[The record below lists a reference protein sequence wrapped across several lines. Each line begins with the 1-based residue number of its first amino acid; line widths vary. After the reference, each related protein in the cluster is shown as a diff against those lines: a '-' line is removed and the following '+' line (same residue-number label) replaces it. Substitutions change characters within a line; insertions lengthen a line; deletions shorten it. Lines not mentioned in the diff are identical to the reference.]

1 MQPVLQIAERNDL
14 STHKKFMIQENI
26 HRVVIVEDDDVIRES
41 LSSII
46 NETNNFLCIAAYDNC
61 EEAIKNVNSD
71 QPKLILMDIGL
82 PGISGIDGIKKIK
95 KINQEVEILVVT
107 VHDEDEKVFNAL
119 CAGASGYL
127 TKNVPAGRLIDAM
140 DEVLNGGAPM
150 STNIARLVIRSFQL
164 STNSPLSPRE
174 TEVLQFLSRGKSY
187 TMIADELHI
196 NKETVRTHIKNIYQ
210 KLNVNSKP
218 AAIEKATKE
227 RLI

>member
-1 MQPVLQIAERNDL
+1 M
-14 STHKKFMIQENI
+14 
-26 HRVVIVEDDDVIRES
+26 
-41 LSSII
+41 
-46 NETNNFLCIAAYDNC
+46 
-61 EEAIKNVNSD
+61 
-71 QPKLILMDIGL
+71 

-95 KINQEVEILVVT
+95 KINPEVEILVVT